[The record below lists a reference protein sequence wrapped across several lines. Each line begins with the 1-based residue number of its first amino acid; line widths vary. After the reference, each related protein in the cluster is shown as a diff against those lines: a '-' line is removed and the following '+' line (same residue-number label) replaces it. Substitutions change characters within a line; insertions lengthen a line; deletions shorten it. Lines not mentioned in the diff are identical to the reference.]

1 MVKPAWVWIK
11 AGNVTSAKG
20 FLSSGIHAGLKAGR
34 EKDMA
39 LLVSTCPAD
48 AAGAFTTNQVKAGP
62 VRVSQQHLKNGKV
75 RAIIINSGN
84 ANACTGV
91 RGIADAKRMTVATAV
106 ALRCKP
112 QEVLVCSTGRIGVP
126 LPIRKVLRGIRN
138 CARILKPGRGS
149 VAARAI
155 MTSDTVRKEGAV
167 RLSLGG
173 RRVVIGAMAKGAG
186 MIHPNM
192 ATMLCVV
199 TTDAAVDRATL
210 ARVTSEA
217 VEQSFNRISVDGDMS
232 TNDTVLVLA
241 NGAAGNRPL
250 KSYDADMGKFAA
262 ALKMVMLEMAKK
274 IVGDGEGMT
283 RVIELA
289 VTGAATEADAKKMAE
304 AVVRS
309 ALVKT
314 SWHGGDPNW
323 GRIMGAIGACGA
335 RMREELVDIH
345 YDGVAAVRGGIA
357 AATPMGRLRAAARR
371 SRVSIQVNLNL
382 GKGSYA
388 MLTTDL
394 SEKYVRINLGES
406 EYEWRGGD

>member
-1 MVKPAWVWIK
+1 MVKPAWVWVK

-20 FLSSGIHAGLKAGR
+20 FLSAGIHAGLKTGR

-62 VRVSQQHLKNGKV
+62 VRVSQEHLKNGKV

-173 RRVVIGAMAKGAG
+173 RRVVIGAMAKGSG

-323 GRIMGAIGACGA
+323 GRIMGAIGASGA

-371 SRVSIQVNLNL
+371 SRVAIQVNLNL

-394 SEKYVRINLGES
+394 SEKYVRINLGE
-406 EYEWRGGD
+406 

>member
-20 FLSSGIHAGLKAGR
+20 FLSSGIHAGLKPGR

-62 VRVSQQHLKNGKV
+62 VRVSQEHLKNGKG
-75 RAIIINSGN
+75 RAIIINGGN

-91 RGIADAKRMTVATAV
+91 RGIADAKRMTVATAT

-126 LPIRKVLRGIRN
+126 LPIRKVLRGIWN

-186 MIHPNM
+186 LIHPNM

-323 GRIMGAIGACGA
+323 GRIMGAIGASGA

-345 YDGVAAVRGGIA
+345 YDGVAAVRGGVA

-371 SRVSIQVNLNL
+371 SRVAIQVNLNL

-394 SEKYVRINLGES
+394 SEKYVRINLGE
-406 EYEWRGGD
+406 

>member
-20 FLSSGIHAGLKAGR
+20 FLSSGIHAGLKEGR

-62 VRVSQQHLKNGKV
+62 VRVSQEHLKNGKV

-91 RGIADAKRMTVATAV
+91 RGIADAKRMTVATAT

-173 RRVVIGAMAKGAG
+173 RRVVIGAMAKGSG

-323 GRIMGAIGACGA
+323 GRIMGAIGASGA

-345 YDGVAAVRGGIA
+345 YDGVAAVRGGVA

-371 SRVSIQVNLNL
+371 ARVSIQVNLNL
-382 GKGSYA
+382 GKGCYA

-394 SEKYVRINLGES
+394 SEKYVRINLGE
-406 EYEWRGGD
+406 

>member
-126 LPIRKVLRGIRN
+126 LPIRKVLRGILN

-250 KSYDADMGKFAA
+250 KSYDADMGKFAT

-323 GRIMGAIGACGA
+323 GRIMGAIGASGA

-345 YDGVAAVRGGIA
+345 YDGVAAVRGGVA

-371 SRVSIQVNLNL
+371 SRVAIQVNLNL

-394 SEKYVRINLGES
+394 SEKYVRINLGE
-406 EYEWRGGD
+406 

>member
-394 SEKYVRINLGES
+394 SEKYVRINLGE
-406 EYEWRGGD
+406 

>member
-1 MVKPAWVWIK
+1 VVKPAWVWIK

-20 FLSSGIHAGLKAGR
+20 FLSAGIHAGLKTGR

-62 VRVSQQHLKNGKV
+62 VRVSQEHLKNGKV

-91 RGIADAKRMTVATAV
+91 RGIADAKRMTVATAT

-323 GRIMGAIGACGA
+323 GRIMGAIGASGA

-345 YDGVAAVRGGIA
+345 YDGVAAVRGGVA

-371 SRVSIQVNLNL
+371 SRVAIQVNLNL

-394 SEKYVRINLGES
+394 SEKYVRINLGE
-406 EYEWRGGD
+406 

>member
-323 GRIMGAIGACGA
+323 GRIMGAIGASGA

-345 YDGVAAVRGGIA
+345 YDGVAAVRGGVA

-394 SEKYVRINLGES
+394 SEKYVRINLGE
-406 EYEWRGGD
+406 

>member
-1 MVKPAWVWIK
+1 VVKPAWVWIK

-62 VRVSQQHLKNGKV
+62 VRVSQEHLKNGKV

-173 RRVVIGAMAKGAG
+173 RRVVIGAMAKGSG

-323 GRIMGAIGACGA
+323 GRIMGAIGASGA

-345 YDGVAAVRGGIA
+345 YDGVAAVRGGVA

-371 SRVSIQVNLNL
+371 SRVAIQVNLNL

-394 SEKYVRINLGES
+394 SEKYVRINLGE
-406 EYEWRGGD
+406 

>member
-1 MVKPAWVWIK
+1 
-11 AGNVTSAKG
+11 
-20 FLSSGIHAGLKAGR
+20 
-34 EKDMA
+34 
-39 LLVSTCPAD
+39 
-48 AAGAFTTNQVKAGP
+48 
-62 VRVSQQHLKNGKV
+62 
-75 RAIIINSGN
+75 
-84 ANACTGV
+84 
-91 RGIADAKRMTVATAV
+91 MTVATAV

-210 ARVTSEA
+210 VRVTSEA

-323 GRIMGAIGACGA
+323 GRIMGAIGASGA

-345 YDGVAAVRGGIA
+345 YDGVAAVRGGVA

-371 SRVSIQVNLNL
+371 SRVAIQVNLNL

-394 SEKYVRINLGES
+394 SEKYVRINLGE
-406 EYEWRGGD
+406 

>member
-1 MVKPAWVWIK
+1 MVKPAVVWMQG
-11 AGNVTSAKG
+11 GNVGSPKG
-20 FLSSGIHAGLKAGR
+20 FLSAGMHVGLKPGR

-39 LLVSTCPAD
+39 LLVSICPAD

-91 RGIADAKRMTVATAV
+91 RGIADAKRMTVATAA

-250 KSYDADMGKFAA
+250 KSYDADLGKFSA

-323 GRIMGAIGACGA
+323 GRIMGAIGASGA

-345 YDGVAAVRGGIA
+345 YDGVAAVRGGVA

-371 SRVSIQVNLNL
+371 ARVSIQVNLNL
-382 GKGSYA
+382 GKGCYA

-394 SEKYVRINLGES
+394 SEKYVRINLGE
-406 EYEWRGGD
+406 

>member
-91 RGIADAKRMTVATAV
+91 RGIADAKRMTVATAT

-126 LPIRKVLRGIRN
+126 LPIRKVVRGIRN
-138 CARILKPGRGS
+138 CARVLKPGRGS

-289 VTGAATEADAKKMAE
+289 VTGAATEADAKKMEE

-371 SRVSIQVNLNL
+371 SRVAIQVNLNL

-394 SEKYVRINLGES
+394 SEKYVRINLGE
-406 EYEWRGGD
+406 

>member
-1 MVKPAWVWIK
+1 VVKPAWVWIK

-250 KSYDADMGKFAA
+250 KSYDADMGKFAT

-323 GRIMGAIGACGA
+323 GRIMGAIGASGA

-345 YDGVAAVRGGIA
+345 YDGVAAVRGGVA

-394 SEKYVRINLGES
+394 SEKYVRINLGE
-406 EYEWRGGD
+406 

>member
-1 MVKPAWVWIK
+1 VWIK

-20 FLSSGIHAGLKAGR
+20 FLSSGIHAGLKTGR

-62 VRVSQQHLKNGKV
+62 VWVSQEHLKNGKV

-106 ALRCKP
+106 ALRCKA

-173 RRVVIGAMAKGAG
+173 RRVVIGAMAKGSG

-323 GRIMGAIGACGA
+323 GRIMGAIGASGA

-345 YDGVAAVRGGIA
+345 YDGVAAVRGGVA

-371 SRVSIQVNLNL
+371 SRVAIQVNLNL

-394 SEKYVRINLGES
+394 SEKYVRINLGE
-406 EYEWRGGD
+406 

>member
-20 FLSSGIHAGLKAGR
+20 FLSAGIHAGLKTGR

-62 VRVSQQHLKNGKV
+62 VRVSQEHLKNGKV

-138 CARILKPGRGS
+138 CARVLKPGRGS

-323 GRIMGAIGACGA
+323 GRIMGAIGASGA

-371 SRVSIQVNLNL
+371 SRVAIQVNLNL

-394 SEKYVRINLGES
+394 SEKYVRINLGE
-406 EYEWRGGD
+406 

>member
-20 FLSSGIHAGLKAGR
+20 FLSSGIHAGLKPGR

-62 VRVSQQHLKNGKV
+62 VRVSQEHLKNGKV

-106 ALRCKP
+106 ALRCKA
-112 QEVLVCSTGRIGVP
+112 QEVLVCSTGRIGVT

-173 RRVVIGAMAKGAG
+173 RRVVIGAMAKGSG

-323 GRIMGAIGACGA
+323 GRIMGAIGASGA

-345 YDGVAAVRGGIA
+345 YDGVAAVRGGVA

-371 SRVSIQVNLNL
+371 SRVAIQVNLNL

-394 SEKYVRINLGES
+394 SEKYVRINLGE
-406 EYEWRGGD
+406 

>member
-20 FLSSGIHAGLKAGR
+20 FLSSGIHAGLKEGR

-62 VRVSQQHLKNGKV
+62 VRVSQEHLKNGKV

-106 ALRCKP
+106 ALRCKA

-173 RRVVIGAMAKGAG
+173 RRVVIGAMAKGSG

-323 GRIMGAIGACGA
+323 GRIMGAIGASGA

-345 YDGVAAVRGGIA
+345 YDGVAAVRGGVA

-371 SRVSIQVNLNL
+371 SRVAIQVNLNL

-394 SEKYVRINLGES
+394 SEKYVRINLGE
-406 EYEWRGGD
+406 

>member
-210 ARVTSEA
+210 ARVASEA

-250 KSYDADMGKFAA
+250 KSYDADMGKFAT

-323 GRIMGAIGACGA
+323 GRIMGAIGASGA

-345 YDGVAAVRGGIA
+345 YDGVAAVRGGVA

-394 SEKYVRINLGES
+394 SEKYVRINLGE
-406 EYEWRGGD
+406 

>member
-250 KSYDADMGKFAA
+250 KSYDADMGKFAT

-323 GRIMGAIGACGA
+323 GRIMGAIGASGA

-345 YDGVAAVRGGIA
+345 YDGVAAVRGGVA

-394 SEKYVRINLGES
+394 SEEYVRINLGE
-406 EYEWRGGD
+406 

>member
-1 MVKPAWVWIK
+1 MSQGSSWVRG
-11 AGNVTSAKG
+11 GNITSPKG
-20 FLSSGIHAGLKAGR
+20 FLAAGLHVGIKPGR

-39 LLVSTCPAD
+39 LLASILPAE

-75 RAIIINSGN
+75 RAVILNSGN

-106 ALRCKP
+106 GLKCKP

-126 LPIRKVLRGIRN
+126 LPIRKVLRGIRK
-138 CARILKPGRGS
+138 CVQVLRPDRGS
-149 VAARAI
+149 MAARAI
-155 MTSDTVRKEGAV
+155 MTSDTVRKEAAV

-173 RRVVIGAMAKGAG
+173 KRVTIGAMAKGAG

-199 TTDAAVDRATL
+199 TTDAAVDRKTL
-210 ARVTSEA
+210 ERVTSDA

-241 NGAAGNRPL
+241 NGAAGNTPL
-250 KSYDADMGKFAA
+250 KSYDSDLGKFSD
-262 ALKMVMLEMAKK
+262 ALRLLMQEMAKK

-283 RVIELA
+283 RVIELT
-289 VTGAATEADAKKMAE
+289 VHGATTEADAKKMAE

-309 ALVKT
+309 PLVKT
-314 SWHGGDPNW
+314 SWTGGDPNW
-323 GRIMGAIGACGA
+323 GRIMGAIGASGA
-335 RMREELVDIH
+335 RLREELVDIH
-345 YDGVAAVRGGIA
+345 YDGVSAVRGGVA
-357 AATPMGRLRAAARR
+357 TATPPGRLKAAARR
-371 SRVSIQVNLNL
+371 LRVSIQVNLNL
-382 GKGSYA
+382 GKGEYR

-394 SEKYVRINLGES
+394 SEKSVRINLGE
-406 EYEWRGGD
+406 

>member
-20 FLSSGIHAGLKAGR
+20 FLSSGIHAGLKPGR

-62 VRVSQQHLKNGKV
+62 VRVSQEHLKNGKV

-91 RGIADAKRMTVATAV
+91 RGIADAKRMTVATAT

-173 RRVVIGAMAKGAG
+173 RRVVIGAMAKGSG

-323 GRIMGAIGACGA
+323 GRIMGAIGASGA

-345 YDGVAAVRGGIA
+345 YDGVAAVRGGVA

-371 SRVSIQVNLNL
+371 SRVAIQVNLNL

-394 SEKYVRINLGES
+394 SEKYVRINLGE
-406 EYEWRGGD
+406 

>member
-1 MVKPAWVWIK
+1 MVKAAWVWIK

-20 FLSSGIHAGLKAGR
+20 FLSSGIHAGLKTGR

-62 VRVSQQHLKNGKV
+62 VRVSQEHLKNGKV

-210 ARVTSEA
+210 VRVTSEA

-323 GRIMGAIGACGA
+323 GRIMGAIGASGA

-345 YDGVAAVRGGIA
+345 YDGVAAVRGGVA

-371 SRVSIQVNLNL
+371 SRVAIQVNLNL

-394 SEKYVRINLGES
+394 SEKYVRINLGE
-406 EYEWRGGD
+406 

>member
-1 MVKPAWVWIK
+1 MKPAWVWIK

-91 RGIADAKRMTVATAV
+91 RGIADAKRMTVATAT

-173 RRVVIGAMAKGAG
+173 RRVVIGA
-186 MIHPNM
+186 
-192 ATMLCVV
+192 
-199 TTDAAVDRATL
+199 
-210 ARVTSEA
+210 
-217 VEQSFNRISVDGDMS
+217 
-232 TNDTVLVLA
+232 
-241 NGAAGNRPL
+241 
-250 KSYDADMGKFAA
+250 
-262 ALKMVMLEMAKK
+262 
-274 IVGDGEGMT
+274 
-283 RVIELA
+283 
-289 VTGAATEADAKKMAE
+289 
-304 AVVRS
+304 
-309 ALVKT
+309 
-314 SWHGGDPNW
+314 
-323 GRIMGAIGACGA
+323 
-335 RMREELVDIH
+335 
-345 YDGVAAVRGGIA
+345 
-357 AATPMGRLRAAARR
+357 
-371 SRVSIQVNLNL
+371 
-382 GKGSYA
+382 
-388 MLTTDL
+388 
-394 SEKYVRINLGES
+394 
-406 EYEWRGGD
+406 

>member
-20 FLSSGIHAGLKAGR
+20 FLSSGIHAGLKPGR

-210 ARVTSEA
+210 ARVASEA

-250 KSYDADMGKFAA
+250 KSYDADMGKFAT

-323 GRIMGAIGACGA
+323 GRIMGAIGASGA

-345 YDGVAAVRGGIA
+345 YDGVAAVRGGVA

-394 SEKYVRINLGES
+394 SEKYVRINLGE
-406 EYEWRGGD
+406 

>member
-1 MVKPAWVWIK
+1 VVKPAWVWIK

-20 FLSSGIHAGLKAGR
+20 FLSSGIHAGLKEGR

-62 VRVSQQHLKNGKV
+62 VRVSQEHLKNGKV

-91 RGIADAKRMTVATAV
+91 RGIADAKRMTVATAT

-173 RRVVIGAMAKGAG
+173 RRVVIGAMAKGSG

-323 GRIMGAIGACGA
+323 GRIMGAIGASGA

-345 YDGVAAVRGGIA
+345 YDGVAAVRGGVA

-371 SRVSIQVNLNL
+371 SRVAIQVNLNL

-394 SEKYVRINLGES
+394 SEKYVRINLGE
-406 EYEWRGGD
+406 

>member
-91 RGIADAKRMTVATAV
+91 RGIADAKRMTVATAT

-250 KSYDADMGKFAA
+250 KSYDADLGKFAA

-371 SRVSIQVNLNL
+371 SRVAIQVNLNL

-394 SEKYVRINLGES
+394 SEKYVRINLGE
-406 EYEWRGGD
+406 

>member
-20 FLSSGIHAGLKAGR
+20 FLSAGIHAGLKTGR

-62 VRVSQQHLKNGKV
+62 VRVSQEHLKNGKV

-210 ARVTSEA
+210 TRVTSEA

-323 GRIMGAIGACGA
+323 GRIMGAIGASGA

-345 YDGVAAVRGGIA
+345 YDGVAAVRGGVA

-371 SRVSIQVNLNL
+371 SRVAIQVNLNL

-394 SEKYVRINLGES
+394 SEKYVRINLGE
-406 EYEWRGGD
+406 

>member
-1 MVKPAWVWIK
+1 MVKPPVVWMQG
-11 AGNVTSAKG
+11 GNVGSPKG
-20 FLSSGIHAGLKAGR
+20 FLSAGMHVGLKPGR

-39 LLVSTCPAD
+39 LLVSICPAD

-126 LPIRKVLRGIRN
+126 LPIRKVVRGIRT
-138 CARILKPGRGS
+138 CVRVLKTGRGS

-155 MTSDTVRKEGAV
+155 LTSDTVRKEGAV

-199 TTDAAVDRATL
+199 ATDAAVDRATL

-250 KSYDADMGKFAA
+250 KSYDADLGKFAA

-323 GRIMGAIGACGA
+323 GRIMGAIGASGA

-345 YDGVAAVRGGIA
+345 YDGVAAVRGGVA

-371 SRVSIQVNLNL
+371 ARVSIQVNLNL
-382 GKGSYA
+382 GKGCYA

-394 SEKYVRINLGES
+394 SEKYVRINLGE
-406 EYEWRGGD
+406 

>member
-1 MVKPAWVWIK
+1 VVKPAWVWIK

-20 FLSSGIHAGLKAGR
+20 FLSSGIHAGLKTGR

-62 VRVSQQHLKNGKV
+62 VRVSQEHLKNGKV

-210 ARVTSEA
+210 VRVTSEA

-250 KSYDADMGKFAA
+250 KSYDADMGKFSS

-323 GRIMGAIGACGA
+323 GRIMGAIGASGA

-371 SRVSIQVNLNL
+371 SRVAIQVNLNL

-394 SEKYVRINLGES
+394 SEKYVRINLGE
-406 EYEWRGGD
+406 

>member
-20 FLSSGIHAGLKAGR
+20 FLSSGIHAGLKTGR

-62 VRVSQQHLKNGKV
+62 VRVSQEHLKNGKV

-323 GRIMGAIGACGA
+323 GRIMGAIGASGA

-345 YDGVAAVRGGIA
+345 YDGVAAVRGGVA

-371 SRVSIQVNLNL
+371 SRVAIQVNLNL

-394 SEKYVRINLGES
+394 SEKYVRINLGE
-406 EYEWRGGD
+406 

>member
-1 MVKPAWVWIK
+1 MSQGSSWVRG
-11 AGNVTSAKG
+11 GNITSPKG
-20 FLSSGIHAGLKAGR
+20 FLAAGLHVGIKPGR

-39 LLVSTCPAD
+39 LLASILPAE

-75 RAIIINSGN
+75 RAVILNSGN

-106 ALRCKP
+106 GLKCKP

-173 RRVVIGAMAKGAG
+173 RRVVIGAMAKGSG

-323 GRIMGAIGACGA
+323 GRIMGAIGASGA

-345 YDGVAAVRGGIA
+345 YDGVAAVRGGVA

-371 SRVSIQVNLNL
+371 SRVAIQVNLNL

-394 SEKYVRINLGES
+394 SEKYVRINLGE
-406 EYEWRGGD
+406 

>member
-1 MVKPAWVWIK
+1 VVKPAWVWIK

-20 FLSSGIHAGLKAGR
+20 FLSSGIHAGLKEGR

-62 VRVSQQHLKNGKV
+62 VRVSQEHLKNGKV

-210 ARVTSEA
+210 VRVTSEA

-323 GRIMGAIGACGA
+323 GRIMGAIGASGA

-345 YDGVAAVRGGIA
+345 YDGVAAVRGGVA

-371 SRVSIQVNLNL
+371 SRVAIQVNLNL

-394 SEKYVRINLGES
+394 SEKYVRITLGE
-406 EYEWRGGD
+406 